1 MDIKKELLELF
12 DDSLLDGARPFAKA
26 ITADDRIMQKI
37 AEIKEWIAQNG
48 REPQKDG
55 NLKEKIMFAS
65 LTTLKEKLL
74 CLQTESYHRALSKHS
89 ERFRSAD
96 GDEPLRYASR
106 TLVILRTMKG
116 LRLARAGR

>member
-1 MDIKKELLELF
+1 MAKKSKKKEDET
-12 DDSLLDGARPFAKA
+12 K
-26 ITADDRIMQKI
+26 
-37 AEIKEWIAQNG
+37 
-48 REPQKDG
+48 
-55 NLKEKIMFAS
+55 
-65 LTTLKEKLL
+65 KLL

>member
-12 DDSLLDGARPFAKA
+12 DDPLLDGARPFAKA

-55 NLKEKIMFAS
+55 SLKEKLMHAS
-65 LTTLKEKLL
+65 LTTLKEK
-74 CLQTESYHRALSKHS
+74 
-89 ERFRSAD
+89 
-96 GDEPLRYASR
+96 
-106 TLVILRTMKG
+106 G
-116 LRLARAGR
+116 LWT

>member
-12 DDSLLDGARPFAKA
+12 DDPLLDGARPFAKA

-55 NLKEKIMFAS
+55 SLKERLMNAS
-65 LTTLKEKLL
+65 LTTMKE
-74 CLQTESYHRALSKHS
+74 R
-89 ERFRSAD
+89 
-96 GDEPLRYASR
+96 
-106 TLVILRTMKG
+106 G
-116 LRLARAGR
+116 LWT

>member
-12 DDSLLDGARPFAKA
+12 DDPLLDGARPFAKA

-55 NLKEKIMFAS
+55 SLKERLINAS
-65 LTTLKEKLL
+65 LTTLKE
-74 CLQTESYHRALSKHS
+74 R
-89 ERFRSAD
+89 
-96 GDEPLRYASR
+96 
-106 TLVILRTMKG
+106 G
-116 LRLARAGR
+116 LWT

>member
-12 DDSLLDGARPFAKA
+12 DDPLLDGARPFAKA

-55 NLKEKIMFAS
+55 SLKERLMNAS
-65 LTTLKEKLL
+65 LTTLKERELW
-74 CLQTESYHRALSKHS
+74 T
-89 ERFRSAD
+89 
-96 GDEPLRYASR
+96 
-106 TLVILRTMKG
+106 
-116 LRLARAGR
+116 